1 MTELPGV
8 IQDFSH
14 HQLVVQ
20 NRSARTIAQYQNDL
34 HLFCRFLRATREGLP
49 TEGEDF
55 DNMEVKTLTAA
66 DFAAV
71 TTSELLA
78 FFSFTVGGRENNAR
92 TRARKLSA
100 LRTFFGYLKKQHYI
114 EVNPAEGIDSPKLRA
129 SLPKYLT
136 LEEAQTLLK
145 TAKNDTSDRF
155 RQRDFCILTLFLNCG
170 MRLSELCG
178 ISLSDIDR
186 DFRSLR
192 VLGKGAKERIVY
204 LNPACVE
211 AIRAYLPVRDPNG
224 EAKGPDRNALF
235 LSGQHKRINQRSVQ
249 HMVEKKLNEAGLG
262 YRKLSVHKLRHT
274 AATLM
279 YREGGVDV
287 LMLKE
292 ILGHEQLSTTQ
303 IYTHVRNE
311 DMEKAMLKNPLSG
324 VDGGE
329 KDDE

>member
-1 MTELPGV
+1 MTELPGI

-34 HLFCRFLRATREGLP
+34 YLFCRFLRAAREGLP
-49 TEGEDF
+49 TEGEAF
-55 DNMEVKTLTAA
+55 DKMEVKMLSVS
-66 DFAAV
+66 DFASV

-100 LRTFFGYLKKQHYI
+100 LRTFFGYLKKQHLI
-114 EVNPAEGIDSPKLRA
+114 EVNPTEGIDSPKLRSA
-129 SLPKYLT
+129 LPKYLT
-136 LEEAQTLLK
+136 LEEAQLLLK
-145 TAKNDTSDRF
+145 TAKNDTADRF

-192 VLGKGAKERIVY
+192 VLGKGAKERIIY
-204 LNPACVE
+204 LNPSCVD
-211 AIRAYLPVRDPNG
+211 AIRAYLPLRDPNG

-235 LSGQHKRINQRSVQ
+235 LSSQHKRISPRSVQ

-262 YRKLSVHKLRHT
+262 YRDLSVHKLRHT

-279 YREGGVDV
+279 YQEGGVDV

-311 DMEKAMLKNPLSG
+311 DLEKAMRKNPLSG
-324 VDGGE
+324 ALDGE